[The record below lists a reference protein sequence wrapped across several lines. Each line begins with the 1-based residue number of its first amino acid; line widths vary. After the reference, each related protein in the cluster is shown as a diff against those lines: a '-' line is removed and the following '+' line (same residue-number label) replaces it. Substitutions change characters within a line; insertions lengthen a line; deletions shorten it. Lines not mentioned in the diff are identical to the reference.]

1 LGISAQI
8 SDIYLG
14 EWVNGKFDG
23 YGRLISYVGLEWG
36 SDKDG
41 MPKITEEERGNFKK
55 GEIVEPYHRFTEDFG
70 TPPKWIC
77 YKSFHKNG
85 KYKSTEIKNIKF
97 QKPGSFTMQEMS
109 LLLGIDL
116 RISKKIFGAELKKK
130 FKIELKANVSL
141 NILERLVN
149 I

>member
-1 LGISAQI
+1 
-8 SDIYLG
+8 
-14 EWVNGKFDG
+14 
-23 YGRLISYVGLEWG
+23 
-36 SDKDG
+36 
-41 MPKITEEERGNFKK
+41 
-55 GEIVEPYHRFTEDFG
+55 
-70 TPPKWIC
+70 
-77 YKSFHKNG
+77 
-85 KYKSTEIKNIKF
+85 
-97 QKPGSFTMQEMS
+97 MQEMS